1 LVATMSTIQHQ
12 AARKLL
18 EVIQSAET
26 EQQGPLNYKKA
37 AKALGRDPEKNAK
50 MVAQVCDLL
59 DAAAA
64 LADVPLL
71 ALVKVRELSGEIN
84 HKAFAD
90 VENRQAI
97 IDRSLNHNF
106 SAADFA
112 RISEALRKLDGKGNR
127 AAWQFVRETGGY
139 LRLTAPAFEQ
149 HLDAINDIGTE
160 TPSRMT
166 TTGVI
171 YARDSKIREAV
182 KRRAKGKC
190 EFCGE
195 LGFFCADGTRYL
207 ECHHIIALANQ
218 GADLMKN
225 VIALCP
231 RDHREAHFGERS
243 TELEAQMIQKIAILL
258 VKK

>member
-1 LVATMSTIQHQ
+1 LFELAPCHSAVGNGFVATMSTIQHQ
-12 AARKLL
+12 EARKLL
-18 EVIQSAET
+18 EVIHSAET
-26 EQQGPLNYKKA
+26 GQGGPLDYKKA

-64 LADVPLL
+64 LAGVPLL

-84 HKAFAD
+84 RKAFAD

-106 SAADFA
+106 SDADFA
-112 RISEALRKLDGKGNR
+112 EISKALGKLDGKGNR
-127 AAWQFVRETGGY
+127 AAWQFVHEAGWY
-139 LRLTAPAFEQ
+139 LRLTEPAFEQ
-149 HLDAINDIGTE
+149 RLDAINDIGTE

-166 TTGVI
+166 TTGVM

-182 KRRAKGKC
+182 KRRAAGKC

-195 LGFFCADGTRYL
+195 LGFFCADGYTLFGVSSCNRTG
-207 ECHHIIALANQ
+207 Q
-218 GADLMKN
+218 
-225 VIALCP
+225 P
-231 RDHREAHFGERS
+231 RGGPNEERHSSLSERS
-243 TELEAQMIQKIAILL
+243 SGGSFW
-258 VKK
+258 